1 VRTLAV
7 CLTVLGA
14 PGAAMAQAWDC
25 TDIGSLPQQGINFCL
40 AEEYAEWDA
49 ELNRVYR
56 VVIAQLGPADEE
68 TLRVGQRAWIT
79 YRDNSCEVEAS
90 AMRGG
95 SGEAM
100 LRFACLARLTERRA
114 RDLANFA
121 AIDG

>member
-1 VRTLAV
+1 VRALAV
-7 CLTVLGA
+7 CLAVLGA
-14 PGAAMAQAWDC
+14 PGAAAAQAWDC
-25 TDIGSLPQQGINFCL
+25 ADIGSLPQQGINYCL
-40 AEEYAEWDA
+40 GQDYAAWDT
-49 ELNRVYR
+49 ELNRVYQL
-56 VVIAQLGPADEE
+56 VIAQLGPADEE

-79 YRDNSCEVEAS
+79 YRDNACDVEAS

-114 RDLANFA
+114 QDLANFA

>member
-1 VRTLAV
+1 VRALAV
-7 CLTVLGA
+7 CLAVLGA

-49 ELNRVYR
+49 ELNRVFR

-79 YRDNSCEVEAS
+79 YRDNACEVEAS

-100 LRFACLARLTERRA
+100 LRYGCLARLTERRA

>member
-1 VRTLAV
+1 
-7 CLTVLGA
+7 
-14 PGAAMAQAWDC
+14 MAQAWDC

-79 YRDNSCEVEAS
+79 YRDNACDVEAS

-100 LRFACLARLTERRA
+100 LRYGCLARLTERRA